1 MAKQSW
7 RLALSQGRAD
17 KAFMK
22 IAGKKDKASV

>member
-17 KAFMK
+17 KTFMK
-22 IAGKKDKASV
+22 IAGVEDKASV